1 MSSSSESRTSESRG
15 DVIRS
20 AGILSATTM
29 LSRILGVA
37 REILFASIFG
47 ANWITDAFRVAYV
60 IPYILR
66 RLLGEGSMSA
76 FIVPVF
82 TEELEHGGREQV
94 FRVAQTVY
102 TLFFVLV
109 SVVVVILVLL
119 APYLVLMIA
128 PRFGAAPETLELATG
143 LARLMLPYMLL
154 MMLSAVSMGILNSF
168 FKFFIPSLSP
178 AVMNVCYISALGV
191 IAYFYADAPN
201 EHRIYIL
208 AIGVLAGGVGSVLLQ
223 IPSLLKE
230 GLRFRL
236 RFDFFTPAIRKIGLL
251 MTPAMFSIGVIRLNL
266 LVTTAA
272 ASFIGEGVI
281 SVINYAERLLQ
292 FPMGIFGY
300 AISGA
305 ILPRLSRFA
314 ARGEHEELKR
324 MLSFAIRLSLFISL
338 PCTVGLILLAHP
350 LVKLIYE
357 HGQFTS
363 YDTLLTGNILI
374 GFSVFLVGMI
384 GMQIITPVFYALKK
398 PREPIAG
405 AAVAFVANLIGTL
418 VLVAPY
424 IWYNSIAQV
433 SGPLS
438 LFGPPETVA
447 ALPFP
452 WTVEYVG
459 AGVAFASAM
468 AATAAMVYLLIRF
481 RKIVGPI
488 GGKKIL
494 ISALRYSGASAIM
507 GVPVWLLNQ
516 FFVARF
522 SDYGILAQIATIG
535 ITIALAVL
543 VYAAAGYLLGG
554 TEVADFVRTILRRNS
569 RKKNS
574 GG

>member
-1 MSSSSESRTSESRG
+1 
-15 DVIRS
+15 
-20 AGILSATTM
+20 M
-29 LSRILGVA
+29 L
-37 REILFASIFG
+37 
-47 ANWITDAFRVAYV
+47 T
-60 IPYILR
+60 
-66 RLLGEGSMSA
+66 
-76 FIVPVF
+76 
-82 TEELEHGGREQV
+82 
-94 FRVAQTVY
+94 
-102 TLFFVLV
+102 
-109 SVVVVILVLL
+109 
-119 APYLVLMIA
+119 
-128 PRFGAAPETLELATG
+128 
-143 LARLMLPYMLL
+143 
-154 MMLSAVSMGILNSF
+154 
-168 FKFFIPSLSP
+168 
-178 AVMNVCYISALGV
+178 VCYISALAV
-191 IAYFYADAPN
+191 IAYFYADVPN
-201 EHRIYIL
+201 EQKIYVL

-236 RFDFFTPAIRKIGLL
+236 RFDFLSPAIRKIGLL

-314 ARGEHEELKR
+314 ARGDYDELKR

-338 PCTVGLILLAHP
+338 PSSVGLILLAHP

-357 HGQFTS
+357 HGQFTA

-398 PREPIAG
+398 PREPIVG

-424 IWYNSIAQV
+424 IWYNSLAQD
-433 SGPLS
+433 SGPFAA
-438 LFGPPETVA
+438 FGPPNMVNE
-447 ALPFP
+447 LSFP

-481 RKIVGPI
+481 RTIVGHI

-494 ISALRYSGASAIM
+494 ISAVRYSAAAVVM
-507 GVPVWLLNQ
+507 GVPVWLLN
-516 FFVARF
+516 RYLITPF
-522 SDYGILAQIATIG
+522 SEYGILAEVGTIG
-535 ITIALAVL
+535 LTIIAAVL
-543 VYAAAGYLLGG
+543 IYAGVGYLLGG
-554 TEVADFVRTILRRNS
+554 GEVAEFIRVVFRRNS
-569 RKKNS
+569 GKS
-574 GG
+574 GVR